1 MISNKK
7 ILGLITARSGS
18 KGLPKKNIK
27 PLLGKPLIAWS
38 IDVGIKSNY
47 IDDLVV
53 STDCHEM
60 SRLAKKYEAEAP
72 FIRPKEL
79 STDSASSVDVILHA
93 INWLEKRDRFY
104 DLVVLLEPTSPLR
117 ESKDIDR
124 CLEIMQENNVRSI
137 VSICKVESTHPMF
150 LFRLNEKSKLDPYS
164 GKTPNSLR
172 RQDLETLY
180 FLEGSV
186 YCSEIDLLRT
196 KRGFYHEET
205 YGYIVPKWKSL
216 EIDDEDDF
224 LMVEALMKSRILKY
238 E

>member
-124 CLEIMQENNVRSI
+124 CLKLCRKIM
-137 VSICKVESTHPMF
+137 
-150 LFRLNEKSKLDPYS
+150 
-164 GKTPNSLR
+164 
-172 RQDLETLY
+172 
-180 FLEGSV
+180 
-186 YCSEIDLLRT
+186 
-196 KRGFYHEET
+196 
-205 YGYIVPKWKSL
+205 
-216 EIDDEDDF
+216 
-224 LMVEALMKSRILKY
+224 
-238 E
+238 